1 LNQAVRVMV
10 EFFKTIDRV
19 VRVMERVVLMAAIIL
34 SSVMLIAGVFARTVV
49 QRSFTFTEEVSGFFI
64 VSMTFIGIAY
74 GARVGRHIR
83 MSAIFDLVPGKI
95 KKIMILIINAVTSVV
110 LFILTY
116 FAVGYFEKVY
126 RMKVLSPALRY
137 PRAILVA
144 FVVIGLFLG
153 GIEYLKN
160 FIFNLTTE
168 EVYIS
173 TEKKDIGGD

>member
-1 LNQAVRVMV
+1 MSRPGNAVIKVFTM
-10 EFFKTIDRV
+10 IDRI
-19 VRVMERVVLMAAIIL
+19 VRQIERVVLMGAIIL
-34 SSVMLIAGVFARTVV
+34 ASIMLIAGVFARTVV

-83 MSAIFDLVPGKI
+83 MSAVFDLVPMKV
-95 KKIMILIINAVTSVV
+95 KKIMILIINSVTSVV
-110 LFILTY
+110 LFVLTY
-116 FAVGYFEKVY
+116 FAVGYFLKVY
-126 RMKVLSPALRY
+126 RMNVLSPALRY

-144 FVVIGLFLG
+144 FVVVGLFLG

-160 FIFNLTTE
+160 FIINLTTS

-173 TEKKDIGGD
+173 TEKKDIGFN